1 MTIIEAI
8 SDANL
13 FAAWFAGS
21 TWDRWKTFLGAL
33 FALPLAPNETIT
45 YQQHTGRSTA
55 PEEPFREAWVIA
67 GRRAGKS
74 LIAALVAVF
83 LACFRDYSAFLK
95 PGEVGTVMV
104 IAADRRQARTILRYI
119 RGFFGLPILKPLVV
133 NETQESIELSTRIV
147 IEVATCSFR
156 SVRGYTLVAVLAD
169 EVAFWR
175 SEESANPDSEILAA
189 VRPGL

>member
-104 IAADRRQARTILRYI
+104 IAADRGRPEPFSDTFEGSL
-119 RGFFGLPILKPLVV
+119 GFRF
-133 NETQESIELSTRIV
+133 
-147 IEVATCSFR
+147 
-156 SVRGYTLVAVLAD
+156 
-169 EVAFWR
+169 
-175 SEESANPDSEILAA
+175 
-189 VRPGL
+189 